1 MRKSGFGFK
10 ITIWMT
16 ILGLVIGIA
25 GLTSCSASYSPGINN
40 THAGENYAR
49 STTQAGDSRME
60 TDANMNTEEYNTII
74 ENEFLSVLDQPLS
87 TFSADVDTASYS
99 VVRRMI
105 NEGRA
110 VTPDAVRLE
119 EMLNYFDFD
128 YPIPEEG
135 DVFSVTQ
142 ELIECPWNKESMLLM
157 IGVQAFDIPEE
168 ERPDMNLVYLIDT
181 SGSMNSPD
189 KLGLAVSALKLLTE
203 NLKENDRI
211 SIVTYAGS
219 EKVILDGK
227 SGYYKQDIVDALN
240 ELTSGGSTHGSA
252 GIKKAYEMAAEHFI
266 EGGNNRIILMTDGD
280 LNVGIT
286 SEDDLKRL
294 VEEKAESGIYLSI
307 AGLGMGNYKD
317 NKLEIM
323 ADNGNGNY
331 YYIDT
336 IEEAKKVLVED
347 MAGTLFTVAKDTKFQ
362 VEFNPAYVKAYRLIG
377 YENRKLNNQ
386 DFADDSKDAG
396 DVGSGQN
403 VTVMYEIVSRDS
415 EMKLPDIDLKYQ
427 EAGKPVNSDEWL
439 TVSIRYKVPE
449 ETTSNLLNYPLVPD
463 EDPGRAS
470 ENIRFASCV
479 VQFGMLLR
487 DSKFKGDSSY
497 SDIIR
502 ELERLDSVSED
513 KFKKEFLSL
522 VRKVADK
529 D

>member
-1 MRKSGFGFK
+1 
-10 ITIWMT
+10 
-16 ILGLVIGIA
+16 
-25 GLTSCSASYSPGINN
+25 
-40 THAGENYAR
+40 
-49 STTQAGDSRME
+49 
-60 TDANMNTEEYNTII
+60 
-74 ENEFLSVLDQPLS
+74 
-87 TFSADVDTASYS
+87 
-99 VVRRMI
+99 
-105 NEGRA
+105 
-110 VTPDAVRLE
+110 
-119 EMLNYFDFD
+119 
-128 YPIPEEG
+128 
-135 DVFSVTQ
+135 
-142 ELIECPWNKESMLLM
+142 
-157 IGVQAFDIPEE
+157 
-168 ERPDMNLVYLIDT
+168 
-181 SGSMNSPD
+181 
-189 KLGLAVSALKLLTE
+189 
-203 NLKENDRI
+203 
-211 SIVTYAGS
+211 
-219 EKVILDGK
+219 
-227 SGYYKQDIVDALN
+227 
-240 ELTSGGSTHGSA
+240 
-252 GIKKAYEMAAEHFI
+252 
-266 EGGNNRIILMTDGD
+266 
-280 LNVGIT
+280 
-286 SEDDLKRL
+286 
-294 VEEKAESGIYLSI
+294 
-307 AGLGMGNYKD
+307 MGNYKD

-415 EMKLPDIDLKYQ
+415 DMKLPDIDLKYQ